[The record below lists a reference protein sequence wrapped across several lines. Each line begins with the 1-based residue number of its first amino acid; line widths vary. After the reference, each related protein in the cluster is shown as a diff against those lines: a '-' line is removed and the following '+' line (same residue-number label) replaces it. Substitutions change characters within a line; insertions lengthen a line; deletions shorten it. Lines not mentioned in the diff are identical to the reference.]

1 MYDFFLLFCCCW
13 SIPWLLVEN
22 LRNFFSKPRRYA
34 LKYILYP
41 FLNIVLFSPAFL
53 LSSPFKWQAMHDTTY
68 WQRKHLTVSIHIA
81 INVETSDTSP
91 RAHKNKPTNTHTY
104 IYIDILRPRV
114 HTIADCIST
123 KLWTFFFSY
132 CELGCFCFFRFYT
145 TMCRY
150 AFIMLINNSTFSY
163 ILDGHAIDF
172 YVCSAHSNVHC
183 KAALFFIWF
192 GFALNNL
199 YGFSF
204 TPSIFH
210 PFVHSFMLNERWA
223 RTHMSD
229 ASEQEVFR
237 FH

>member
-1 MYDFFLLFCCCW
+1 MIFFFIILLLLIYSLAVGRKSQKFLKQAEALRTQIHFI
-13 SIPWLLVEN
+13 SI
-22 LRNFFSKPRRYA
+22 SKYCS
-34 LKYILYP
+34 
-41 FLNIVLFSPAFL
+41 FLACVSS
-53 LSSPFKWQAMHDTTY
+53 SSPFKRQAMHDTTY
-68 WQRKHLTVSIHIA
+68 WQSKHLTVSIHIA

-91 RAHKNKPTNTHTY
+91 RAHKNKPTNTHTH
-104 IYIDILRPRV
+104 IYRHTATACAHNCRLHIDEIVNILLF
-114 HTIADCIST
+114 I
-123 KLWTFFFSY
+123 LWTRLFLFLSF
-132 CELGCFCFFRFYT
+132 LHH